1 MSDTTINI
9 GLIDFEDLKLLEALE
24 HVKSVAA
31 RESHA
36 PSFEVAFAVASVAN
50 ATARWRDSPRWE
62 DVVGLRMD

>member
-9 GLIDFEDLKLLEALE
+9 GLIDFEDLKLLEALQYLR
-24 HVKSVAA
+24 SMAA
-31 RESHA
+31 EESYV

-50 ATARWRDSPRWE
+50 ATSRWRDSPRWE